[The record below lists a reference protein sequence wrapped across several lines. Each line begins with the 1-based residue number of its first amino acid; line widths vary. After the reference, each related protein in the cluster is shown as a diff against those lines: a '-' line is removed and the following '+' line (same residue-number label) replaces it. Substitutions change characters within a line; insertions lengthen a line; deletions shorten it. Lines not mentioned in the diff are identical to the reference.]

1 MTHTIPNPA
10 TTRTVDG
17 VEIPVVGTYVLDG
30 SHSQVGFA
38 VRHLMVSKVH
48 GQFARFSGAV
58 TIAQDPAQ
66 SSVEVDV
73 DLDSVDTKDD
83 KRDAHLRSADFF
95 HTEQNQKMT
104 FRSTNV
110 RHGKG
115 DRWTVTGD
123 LTIGDVTRPIELD
136 VTYEG
141 AATSPW
147 GSTSIGF
154 SASGKLNREDFGLN
168 WNQALETGGFLLGKD
183 VTLEIEAE
191 AVGQ

>member
-1 MTHTIPNPA
+1 MTQTIPNPA

-17 VEIPVVGTYVLDG
+17 VEIPVPGTYALDG
-30 SHSQVGFA
+30 SHSHVGFA
-38 VRHLMVSKVH
+38 VRHLMVSKVR
-48 GQFARFSGAV
+48 GQFARFSGTI
-58 TIAQDPAQ
+58 TIAEDPAQ
-66 SSVEVDV
+66 SSVEVEV

-95 HTEQNQKMT
+95 HTEQNQRMT
-104 FRSTNV
+104 FRSTDV

-115 DRWTVTGD
+115 DQWTVTGD

-147 GSTSIGF
+147 GATSIGF

-168 WNQALETGGFLLGKD
+168 WNQALETGGVLLGKD
-183 VTLEIEAE
+183 VILEIEAE
-191 AVGQ
+191 AVAQ